1 MNLGRLSEKLARRV
15 GLPDDTNPYIYY
27 DLNWICIVPNMDPH
41 INSFEVLKET
51 EEEIIVRTGYEATG
65 QKIHAFPIPDFLKFE
80 TDTLKTIVLRKLNA
94 GKGDGYIFQSD
105 HTVSIDISDLNKDY
119 VINLIRK
126 YDRYPL
132 QLGKHDIQD
141 VT

>member
-80 TDTLKTIVLRKLNA
+80 TDTLKTIVLRKLMQA
-94 GKGDGYIFQSD
+94 KVAAIFSSL
-105 HTVSIDISDLNKDY
+105 TTRCPSIFRISIKTML
-119 VINLIRK
+119 
-126 YDRYPL
+126 
-132 QLGKHDIQD
+132 
-141 VT
+141 